1 VILHST
7 ALLGFLSGLVFQD
20 RCSKL
25 GPANHSLHRTPP
37 RNVLVQAT
45 TSGCTLPSAPRRR
58 IVAGGAGEL
67 KKRYAQAKEAPDS

>member
-45 TSGCTLPSAPRRR
+45 TSGCTSHGARFRYHLG
-58 IVAGGAGEL
+58 GGACEL
-67 KKRYAQAKEAPDS
+67 QNV